1 MLTLFMMKRDQYKTV
16 TTPILINCEP
26 SERDGGASFLSGLH
40 GLKPVRI
47 LRDKDL
53 EQTSKTWKSLNE
65 LQRQE
70 LIAAALLVGAIYKQD
85 RLAATNAYIR
95 LEQTGGKFL
104 FEKEARLISDRFSAY
119 PESRLDEK
127 ISGTIERRKACDL
140 EFSRQTDAG
149 HIHRRDEMTAL
160 FTKLLLNRVSGK
172 GLAVCPQCGVPFVQ
186 KRPNQDYCSIQHREA
201 HRVARWRASKKST
214 KKRGKH
220 GTRKAR

>member
-1 MLTLFMMKRDQYKTV
+1 MMKRDQYKTV

-127 ISGTIERRKACDL
+127 ISERLKGARLVIWNFRGKPTLAIYCPD
-140 EFSRQTDAG
+140 G
-149 HIHRRDEMTAL
+149 MTAL

-201 HRVARWRASKKST
+201 HRVARWRAKQKEHKEERETWHS
-214 KKRGKH
+214 
-220 GTRKAR
+220 